1 MTKKFKY
8 DGKSRPAN
16 DLYTKNFKRI
26 FSKGVVNTETS
37 VKDLR
42 KLLYVDIKDI
52 DQDYDAAEDLKK
64 IEERNGF

>member
-16 DLYTKNFKRI
+16 NLYTENFKRI

-37 VKDLR
+37 VKDL
-42 KLLYVDIKDI
+42 KNVLKDI
-52 DQDYDAAEDLKK
+52 NQDYDAAEDLKK

>member
-16 DLYTKNFKRI
+16 DLYTENFKRI

-37 VKDLR
+37 VKDL
-42 KLLYVDIKDI
+42 KNILKDI
-52 DQDYDAAEDLKK
+52 EQDYDAAEDLKK

>member
-16 DLYTKNFKRI
+16 DLYTENFKRI

-37 VKDLR
+37 VKDL
-42 KLLYVDIKDI
+42 KKVLKDI

>member
-16 DLYTKNFKRI
+16 DLYTENFKRI
-26 FSKGVVNTETS
+26 FSKDVVNTETS
-37 VKDLR
+37 VKDL
-42 KLLYVDIKDI
+42 KNVLKDI

>member
-8 DGKSRPAN
+8 DGKSRPPN
-16 DLYTKNFKRI
+16 DLYTENFKRI

-37 VKDLR
+37 VKDL
-42 KLLYVDIKDI
+42 KKVLKDI
-52 DQDYDAAEDLKK
+52 NQDYDAAEDLKK

>member
-16 DLYTKNFKRI
+16 DLYTENFKRI

-37 VKDLR
+37 VKDL
-42 KLLYVDIKDI
+42 KNVLKDI

>member
-16 DLYTKNFKRI
+16 DLYTENFKRI
-26 FSKGVVNTETS
+26 FSKGAVNTETS
-37 VKDLR
+37 VKDL
-42 KLLYVDIKDI
+42 KNILKDI
-52 DQDYDAAEDLKK
+52 DQDYDAAKDLKK

>member
-16 DLYTKNFKRI
+16 DLYTENFKRI

-37 VKDLR
+37 VKDL
-42 KLLYVDIKDI
+42 KNILKDI

>member
-37 VKDLR
+37 VKDL
-42 KLLYVDIKDI
+42 KNLLKDI

>member
-16 DLYTKNFKRI
+16 DLYTENFKRI

-37 VKDLR
+37 VKDL
-42 KLLYVDIKDI
+42 KNSLKDI
-52 DQDYDAAEDLKK
+52 DEDYDAAEDLKK

>member
-16 DLYTKNFKRI
+16 DLYTENFKRI
-26 FSKGVVNTETS
+26 FGKGVVNTETS
-37 VKDLR
+37 VKDL
-42 KLLYVDIKDI
+42 KKVLKDI
-52 DQDYDAAEDLKK
+52 NQDYDAAEDLKK

>member
-37 VKDLR
+37 VKDL
-42 KLLYVDIKDI
+42 KNILKDI
-52 DQDYDAAEDLKK
+52 EQDYDAAEDLKK